1 MGGGNSL
8 VTVGRILR
16 PHGIRGEVK
25 VVPLTGSPE
34 SLTALQS
41 LFIKGVGEEKLQLK
55 IERLRIRQDRVILK
69 LSDFD
74 NRSQAESL
82 RNAELLARKQDL
94 PSLPEGHYYIHEL
107 VGLTVKTMQGEK
119 IGTICDVIQTP
130 AQDVYV
136 IDAGEKEIMIPAVKQ
151 FVKRINIQKN
161 EMWIDPIEGLIESD
175 EG

>member
-1 MGGGNSL
+1 
-8 VTVGRILR
+8 
-16 PHGIRGEVK
+16 
-25 VVPLTGSPE
+25 
-34 SLTALQS
+34 
-41 LFIKGVGEEKLQLK
+41 
-55 IERLRIRQDRVILK
+55 
-69 LSDFD
+69 
-74 NRSQAESL
+74 
-82 RNAELLARKQDL
+82 L

-175 EG
+175 ED